1 MSDDD
6 RRVRGGEYRTAR
18 MAVAGTLTGLVV
30 VLLLLDAVNPT
41 YHLSE
46 VTLGA
51 LVGAILTLLG
61 VEVANVIR
69 GSK

>member
-1 MSDDD
+1 
-6 RRVRGGEYRTAR
+6 